1 MQRADRRAVGL
12 FSRFQ
17 LISLGGSGE
26 ASQRTQEQ
34 AFLALLFTLKHA
46 PAQPRASMLHTIDHV
61 QCAPR
66 RSTDADHSR
75 QAGHH
80 RAAPKAWRGGESA
93 DANRCTMHDD
103 FTLNE
108 LSRLQPRASMA
119 HTLIMSRVS
128 TDADHKATIGRRPEP
143 TRGASLRATN
153 SAKESL
159 AAVPVAPRLD
169 GVGRRVALL
178 PVVGQGQG

>member
-1 MQRADRRAVGL
+1 MLDGRSYEAIVMSPDHRADR
-12 FSRFQ
+12 
-17 LISLGGSGE
+17 
-26 ASQRTQEQ
+26 
-34 AFLALLFTLKHA
+34 
-46 PAQPRASMLHTIDHV
+46 PR
-61 QCAPR
+61 PPY
-66 RSTDADHSR
+66 
-75 QAGHH
+75 

-128 TDADHKATIGRRPEP
+128 TDADHKATIGPRPKP